1 MKFFESRSKRKKKKE
16 MLERKISQKEYEP
29 FLKEVEK
36 AIGGLLKETSD
47 DKTLTAR
54 MGVESTRWLNDL
66 PEMKLADFK
75 AGVCFGIYT
84 LCKQKTEPQEKKKV
98 PYVV

>member
-1 MKFFESRSKRKKKKE
+1 
-16 MLERKISQKEYEP
+16 
-29 FLKEVEK
+29 
-36 AIGGLLKETSD
+36 
-47 DKTLTAR
+47 